1 MVVAIV
7 VRDPVAYVLDQC
19 LFEQN
24 LPGEFS

>member
-7 VRDPVAYVLDQC
+7 VRDPVVYVLVQC
-19 LFEQN
+19 IFEQN